1 MRKKW
6 LKIQRR
12 FFNSEDSLRMVLFN
26 IITLSGIGGGLVGLI
41 VSVILQLH
49 WVQILAIFAALI
61 VLSVS
66 FYEANWRGHLKL
78 AACSIVSIITL
89 ILFPVM
95 FFTDGGAFG
104 GMGYWF
110 TLGLV
115 FDFLIVEGVA
125 FYVLLVLQVIAILS
139 CYWVAYC
146 RPEWV
151 VPIGTTTGIYIDM
164 LQSLIVLGLV
174 LGVINKFQNRVYE
187 RSLKKISRQ
196 NEALIASE
204 ERADKAN
211 RAKSEFL
218 SSMSHEIRTPINVII
233 GMNEMIL
240 KEADNEQLLT
250 YAQAIDSSANT
261 LLSLISDVLDI
272 SKIEAGKTEIEEQ
285 NYRLAELLVEC
296 NDLIAERAERKGLDF
311 SIQCQEN
318 LPSILLGDVGRIR
331 QIMLNLLTNA
341 VKYTNEGKVELIVQ
355 GEEKAE
361 RFMLKITVQDTGIGM
376 TQENLG
382 RVFEKFERFDLDKNR
397 SIEGTGLG
405 LSIVKELAERMDGTV
420 GVSSSYGEGSVFTV
434 GLPQEIVDA
443 APIGAFD
450 IKEQKL
456 HRERRECPNE
466 FVAEDA
472 RILVVDDVTMN
483 LNVFVNLLKE
493 TGIQVDTVA
502 SGRKSL
508 ELVKEK
514 KYDLIFMDHMMPD
527 MDGIETLRTMRILD
541 GNRNRET
548 PVIMLTA
555 NVQSGIGEMYREEGF
570 CEYLSKPIRGSM
582 LKEMI
587 LRYLPADKVRIL
599 EPEKEKEQPA
609 AKENE
614 KQPFKIET
622 TAEEKA
628 DTLEKDGAPE
638 GKLAVLQKRIPGMNI
653 EAGLLY
659 CGEDEE
665 FYRQMLR
672 EYSCNGRIDRLREM
686 YARESFRQYQIE
698 VHALKST
705 SKTLGLTA
713 LGELAAAQ
721 EQDLK
726 SGRMEEVHKRHPEL
740 IAELQKILDIL
751 GKF

>member
-115 FDFLIVEGVA
+115 FDFLIVEGAA

-318 LPSILLGDVGRIR
+318 LPGILLGDVGRIR

-434 GLPQEIVDA
+434 GLPQKIVDA

-508 ELVKEK
+508 ELVQEK

-614 KQPFKIET
+614 KQSLET
-622 TAEEKA
+622 EAKMEAGTP
-628 DTLEKDGAPE
+628 EKDGAPE
-638 GKLAVLQKRIPGMNI
+638 GVLAVLQKRIPGMNI

-726 SGRMEEVHKRHPEL
+726 SGKMEEVCQRHPEL

-751 GKF
+751 DKF

>member
-41 VSVILQLH
+41 MSVILRLH

-66 FYEANWRGHLKL
+66 FYEANWREHLKL
-78 AACSIVSIITL
+78 AAFSIVSIITL

-115 FDFLIVEGVA
+115 FDFLIVEGTA
-125 FYVLLVLQVIAILS
+125 FYVLLVLQVVAILS

-151 VPIGTTTGIYIDM
+151 VPIGSTTGIYIDM

-187 RSLKKISRQ
+187 RALKKISRQ

-211 RAKSEFL
+211 RAKSDFL

-240 KEADNEQLLT
+240 KEADDPQLRA

-285 NYRLAELLVEC
+285 DYRLAELLVEC
-296 NDLIAERAERKGLDF
+296 NDLIAERAERKKLDF
-311 SIQCQEN
+311 SIRCQKE
-318 LPSILLGDVGRIR
+318 LPSVLFGDVGRIR
-331 QIMLNLLTNA
+331 QIILNLLTNA
-341 VKYTNEGKVELIVQ
+341 VKYTREGKVELAIQ
-355 GEEKAE
+355 GKAADNGFLLE
-361 RFMLKITVQDTGIGM
+361 ITVRDTGIGM

-405 LSIVKELAERMDGTV
+405 LSIVKELTERMKGTV
-420 GVSSSYGEGSVFTV
+420 RVSSSYGEGSVFTV
-434 GLPQEIVDA
+434 ELPQRIVDA
-443 APIGAFD
+443 SPIGAFD
-450 IKEQKL
+450 IEEQKL
-456 HRERRECPNE
+456 RREKRECSDE
-466 FVAEDA
+466 FVAENA
-472 RILVVDDVTMN
+472 SILVVDDVTMN
-483 LNVFVNLLKE
+483 LNVFVNLLRE
-493 TGIQVDTVA
+493 TGIRVDTVTG
-502 SGRKSL
+502 GRQSL
-508 ELVKEK
+508 KLVQKR

-527 MDGIETLRTMRILD
+527 MDGIETLRAMRILD
-541 GNRNRET
+541 ENLNRET

-555 NVQSGIGEMYREEGF
+555 NVQSGIGEMYRDEGF

-582 LKEMI
+582 LKKMI
-587 LRYLPADKVRIL
+587 LRYLPAEKVRL
-599 EPEKEKEQPA
+599 LKPA
-609 AKENE
+609 PGSGGTQESL
-614 KQPFKIET
+614 
-622 TAEEKA
+622 AEEKPREQ
-628 DTLEKDGAPE
+628 TETE
-638 GKLAVLQKRIPGMNI
+638 GGVPGEVLIALQKRIPGMNV

-672 EYSCNGRIDRLREM
+672 EYSCNGRIGRLREL
-686 YARESFRQYQIE
+686 YSREAFTQYQIE

-705 SKTLGLTA
+705 SRTLGITSV
-713 LGELAAAQ
+713 GDLAAAQ

-726 SGRMEEVHKRHPEL
+726 SGRMEEVRRRHPGL
-740 IAELQKILDIL
+740 IDELQNILDIL
-751 GKF
+751 ERF

>member
-115 FDFLIVEGVA
+115 FDFLIVEGAA

-250 YAQAIDSSANT
+250 YAQA
-261 LLSLISDVLDI
+261 ISDVLDI

-614 KQPFKIET
+614 KQSLET
-622 TAEEKA
+622 EAKTEAG
-628 DTLEKDGAPE
+628 TPEKDGAPE
-638 GKLAVLQKRIPGMNI
+638 GVLAVLQKRIPGMNI

-726 SGRMEEVHKRHPEL
+726 SGRMEEVCQRHPEL
-740 IAELQKILDIL
+740 IADLQKILDIL